1 MRRDR
6 QIKVFACKEKECKD
20 GERQMKAKEGGRV
33 KNESKK

>member
-6 QIKVFACKEKECKD
+6 QIKVFACKEECKD